1 MWLSVVTP
9 VRNAAAVVA
18 ETHASLGAAPAG
30 VEWIVQDGASDDAT
44 LAVLAGLANPAPRV
58 ASAADDGLY
67 QAIDRGLARASGDY
81 VLVLGAG
88 DRLAGADTLARLAAA
103 LADRPDMVF
112 GAAQEDTA
120 GGVRTKACRPPAS
133 LWRGLPTHHPAIVFR
148 RTLVADLRH
157 DPAFKV
163 AADYA
168 FVWDAWRRADT
179 VAVVDFPICHCAPA
193 GFSARHARLGRN
205 EQWRVR
211 RQHGVSWPVSA
222 AVWTAQTLSW
232 HLRRLAPG
240 LWGRL
245 RFSR

>member
-9 VRNAAAVVA
+9 IRNAAEAVA
-18 ETHASLGAAPAG
+18 ETHASLRGAPAG
-30 VEWIVQDGASDDAT
+30 VEWIVQDGASGDAT
-44 LAVLAGLANPAPRV
+44 LAVLAGLADPVPQV

-88 DRLAGADTLARLAAA
+88 DRLAGGDMLARLAAA
-103 LADRPDMVF
+103 LAERPDMIF
-112 GAAQEDTA
+112 GAALEDAA
-120 GGVRTKACRPPAS
+120 GGVRTKRCRPPGS

-148 RTLVADLRH
+148 RALVAGLCH
-157 DPAFKV
+157 DPALKV

-168 FVWDAWRRADT
+168 FVWDAWRRAAK
-179 VAVVDFPICHCAPA
+179 VAVVDFPICRCAPA
-193 GFSARHARLGRN
+193 GFSARHARLGRD

-211 RQHGVSWPVSA
+211 RRRGVSWPVSA

-232 HLRRLAPG
+232 HLRRIAPG

-245 RFSR
+245 RFAR